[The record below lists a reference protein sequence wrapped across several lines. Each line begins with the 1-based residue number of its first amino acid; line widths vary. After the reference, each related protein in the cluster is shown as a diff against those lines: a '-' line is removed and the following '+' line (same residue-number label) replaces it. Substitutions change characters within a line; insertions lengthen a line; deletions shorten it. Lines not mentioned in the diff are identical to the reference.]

1 MKKFLKIIVISITT
15 LSLIFLFSYVME
27 LETIKSNIPIRLFLS
42 LIVVIN
48 FVILTTSLKNFYYD
62 ITKSKDR
69 NELE

>member
-1 MKKFLKIIVISITT
+1 MKKILKIIVISITT